1 MLKEGMRL
9 FRQMGVGKS
18 SVAGAVQLTMLN
30 SGLLTAQHLNLVVEL
45 SAALQKASSIAKD
58 ACRCLHIEVLERCT
72 DAWTRRVLCAVDHHV
87 KVDEVGD

>member
-58 ACRCLHIEVLERCT
+58 ACRCLHIEILQRCT
-72 DAWTRRVLCAVDHHV
+72 DARTRRALCAADNHV
-87 KVDEVGD
+87 KEGD